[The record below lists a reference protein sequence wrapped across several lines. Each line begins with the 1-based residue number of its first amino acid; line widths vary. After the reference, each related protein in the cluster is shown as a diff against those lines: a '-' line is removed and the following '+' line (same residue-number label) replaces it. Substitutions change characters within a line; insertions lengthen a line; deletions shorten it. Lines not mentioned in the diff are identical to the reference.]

1 MFTKID
7 LLFSSFH
14 SIFDI
19 VHLHLEWPQF
29 KLYFDKL
36 WFECVTATL
45 LVLFYTHSLA
55 VDFNV
60 ADTEIK
66 ANRSKVKRFI
76 NPRRAKY
83 VRLGWAQYS
92 PSRELLTT
100 AGTNII
106 ASFLRC
112 LPVGPSA
119 TRSSRMVSVGG
130 RSQVSDD
137 DDNICGSYHF
147 DITLSLSP
155 RSPAS
160 SAPSSSSASGSA

>member
-1 MFTKID
+1 MAPNVLFTKID

-119 TRSSRMVSVGG
+119 TRSNRMVSVGG
-130 RSQVSDD
+130 RSQVKETSLY
-137 DDNICGSYHF
+137 CYHF
-147 DITLSLSP
+147 DII
-155 RSPAS
+155 
-160 SAPSSSSASGSA
+160 